1 MPFFK
6 KNRAGG
12 GKPAG
17 SKGGGKKTTDKYG
30 PQHSLLGNNGTNGKI
45 PITKKAKN
53 ILD

>member
-1 MPFFK
+1 MGFFK

-12 GKPAG
+12 GKPSGA
-17 SKGGGKKTTDKYG
+17 KGKGKKCNDQYG
-30 PQHSLLGNNGTNGKI
+30 PQHHFLGNGDQTGKI